1 MPVRTT
7 RSRLR
12 DLFRHGGIDL
22 PEARAEAHRSA
33 LTRVE
38 HLDRQLSDLHMGATP
53 IPARGPWPRHV
64 SGRTE

>member
-1 MPVRTT
+1 MPARTA

-22 PEARAEAHRSA
+22 PESRAEAHLSA
-33 LTRVE
+33 LARME
-38 HLDRQLSDLHMGATP
+38 HLDRQLSNLHMGATP
-53 IPARGPWPRHV
+53 IPARGPWPRDV